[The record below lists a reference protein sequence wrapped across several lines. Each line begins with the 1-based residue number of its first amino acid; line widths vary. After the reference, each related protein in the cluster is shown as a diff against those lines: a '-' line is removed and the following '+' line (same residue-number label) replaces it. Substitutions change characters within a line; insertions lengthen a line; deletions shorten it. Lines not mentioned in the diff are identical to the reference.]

1 MAKSPA
7 WTRKEGKNP
16 EGGLNAKGRASAK
29 AQGMNLK
36 RPQPEGGS
44 RRDSFCARMSG
55 MKKKLTSAKTANDP
69 ALLMFWVKASHD
81 EVKRLSILLSKTR
94 EENAEKYVTK
104 SDVHNDIDR
113 VLARLDRLESKID
126 DFMKEQRSALG

>member
-1 MAKSPA
+1 MDLPVWNTVLSF
-7 WTRKEGKNP
+7 
-16 EGGLNAKGRASAK
+16 ASA
-29 AQGMNLK
+29 
-36 RPQPEGGS
+36 
-44 RRDSFCARMSG
+44 
-55 MKKKLTSAKTANDP
+55 
-69 ALLMFWVKASHD
+69 ALLLWVKVSHD

-104 SDVHNDIDR
+104 ADVHGDINR